1 MSLYDIN
8 IIIMFHQLVAS
19 KQRGMDGGYSELLM
33 LSCSQSSIKVGTTG
47 LEVVLQILSAIRLFR
62 YQVTLLRSLVIL

>member
-1 MSLYDIN
+1 MSLYNI

-19 KQRGMDGGYSELLM
+19 KQRGVDEEYSELLM
-33 LSCSQSSIKVGTTG
+33 LSCSQSSIKLGTTG